1 MHIKGGT
8 AHGAYPHLGIDAM
21 MIAAHFLVAV
31 QTMMAREKDT
41 FSHAIITF
49 GQIKGGT
56 ARNIICDEVEINGIC
71 RTFNPETREMLNRR
85 IDEILKGITMIFG
98 GTYEFERQRSHP
110 ALICD
115 PDMAEHVR
123 ETADMILGSG
133 HVIDLP
139 HGSLGCESFA
149 YFAEARKGA
158 FFWMGTGNKEAGID
172 KPLHSSSFDI
182 DERALPLAS
191 AMHAALAWNYL
202 EKHSQS

>member
-1 MHIKGGT
+1 M
-8 AHGAYPHLGIDAM
+8 
-21 MIAAHFLVAV
+21 
-31 QTMMAREKDT
+31 
-41 FSHAIITF
+41 
-49 GQIKGGT
+49 
-56 ARNIICDEVEINGIC
+56 
-71 RTFNPETREMLNRR
+71 TR
-85 IDEILKGITMIFG
+85 I
-98 GTYEFERQRSHP
+98 
-110 ALICD
+110 
-115 PDMAEHVR
+115 R

>member
-1 MHIKGGT
+1 
-8 AHGAYPHLGIDAM
+8 
-21 MIAAHFLVAV
+21 
-31 QTMMAREKDT
+31 
-41 FSHAIITF
+41 
-49 GQIKGGT
+49 
-56 ARNIICDEVEINGIC
+56 
-71 RTFNPETREMLNRR
+71 
-85 IDEILKGITMIFG
+85 
-98 GTYEFERQRSHP
+98 
-110 ALICD
+110 
-115 PDMAEHVR
+115 
-123 ETADMILGSG
+123 MILGSS